1 MINIYYKKRQWKWL
15 LFIGAIVIFAGTLWY
30 TNNLVTKI
38 ANDQRLNLRIWA
50 DAVNRKATLVQTTDE
65 FFSQIKAEE
74 RRRVELLAEAYKRFM
89 ASDPETDLTFFLEMV
104 EKNKT
109 IPVIL
114 VDENKRIQNSTN
126 VDASIIRKGYL
137 RGKDLADFMVYKPI
151 LVPIV
156 KGKYNFLYY
165 KDSKVLTEL
174 QEVLNDLN
182 KSFISEVVSNS
193 ASVPVVITDSTFKKI
208 ITYGNVD
215 TVKIKD
221 TTYFRHLTDDMISEN
236 EPISINLSEHGKC
249 YVLYRNSYLMK
260 QLRYYPLIQLAII
273 GIFLIVSY
281 LLFSYARKSEQDQV
295 WVGMSK
301 ETAHQLGTPMSSM
314 NGWMELMRMDGIDH
328 VGLDEIEKD
337 IKRLEIITERFSK
350 IGSTPQLEATNIV
363 RVVYDAIDYL
373 KPRTSR
379 KVNYEISFA
388 RNLDVILPINVYLFE
403 WVIENLVKNAVD
415 AMSGTG
421 TIKIDMIDDQNQVI
435 LDFTDTGKG
444 IPRSN
449 FKSVFKPGFT
459 SKKRGWGLGL
469 TLARRIIKSYH
480 NGSVFVKSSQL
491 NVGTT
496 FRIVLKK

>member
-1 MINIYYKKRQWKWL
+1 MNLYYRKRQWKWL
-15 LFIGAIVIFAGTLWY
+15 LFLGALIIFAGTLWY
-30 TNNLVTKI
+30 TNSLVSRI

-50 DAVNRKATLVQTTDE
+50 DAVNRKATLVKTTDE

-89 ASDPETDLTFFLEMV
+89 ASDIETDLTFFLEMV

-109 IPVIL
+109 IPVLL
-114 VDENKRIQNSTN
+114 VDERKTILNSTN
-126 VDASIIRKGYL
+126 VDEVLVKKGVL
-137 RGKDLADFMVYKPI
+137 SGKDLAEFMVYKPI
-151 LVPIV
+151 IVPIV

-174 QEVLNDLN
+174 QGVLNDLN

-193 ASVPVVITDSTFKKI
+193 ASVPVLITDSTFANVI
-208 ITYGNVD
+208 SYGNLEAEKLAD
-215 TVKIKD
+215 PNYLKQI
-221 TTYFRHLTDDMISEN
+221 TDDMMGEN
-236 EPISINLSEHGKC
+236 EPIEINLSAHGKC

-260 QLRYYPLIQLAII
+260 QLQFYPFIQFAII
-273 GIFLIVSY
+273 GIFLMVSY

-314 NGWMELMRMDGIDH
+314 NGWMELMRLDGIEH
-328 VGLDEIEKD
+328 IALNEIEKD
-337 IKRLEIITERFSK
+337 IKRLETITERFSK
-350 IGSTPQLEATNIV
+350 IGSTPQLEPTNIV
-363 RVVYDAIDYL
+363 TVLYDSIDYL
-373 KPRTSR
+373 KLRTSK
-379 KVNYEISFA
+379 KVSYVLNFSSKK
-388 RNLDVILPINVYLFE
+388 DVILPLNTYLFE
-403 WVIENLVKNAVD
+403 WVVENLVKNAVD
-415 AMSGTG
+415 AMGGNGTL
-421 TIKIDMIDDQNQVI
+421 TIDLIEDDKQVI

-444 IPRSN
+444 IARGN

-469 TLARRIIKSYH
+469 TLTRRIIKSYH

-496 FRIVLKK
+496 FRIILNK

>member
-1 MINIYYKKRQWKWL
+1 MNLYYRKRQWKWL
-15 LFIGAIVIFAGTLWY
+15 LFLGALIIFAGTLWY
-30 TNNLVTKI
+30 TNSLVSRI

-50 DAVNRKATLVQTTDE
+50 DAVNRKATLVKTTDE

-114 VDENKRIQNSTN
+114 VDEKKRILNSTN
-126 VDASIIRKGYL
+126 VDEVLTKKGVL
-137 RGKDLADFMVYKPI
+137 KGRDLAEYMVYKPI

-182 KSFISEVVSNS
+182 TSFISEVVSNS
-193 ASVPVVITDSTFKKI
+193 ASVPVLITDSTLSKVI
-208 ITYGNVD
+208 SSGNLD
-215 TVKIKD
+215 AEQLKD
-221 TTYFRHLTDDMISEN
+221 PVFLKHLTEDMMGEN
-236 EPISINLSEHGKC
+236 EPIEINLSAHGKC

-260 QLRYYPLIQLAII
+260 QLQYYPLIQFAII
-273 GIFLIVSY
+273 GIFLMVSY
-281 LLFSYARKSEQDQV
+281 MLFSYARKSEQDQV

-328 VGLDEIEKD
+328 IALNEIEKD
-337 IKRLEIITERFSK
+337 IKRLETITERFSK
-350 IGSTPQLEATNIV
+350 IGSTPQLEPTNIV
-363 RVVYDAIDYL
+363 TVLYDSIDYL
-373 KPRTSR
+373 RPRTSKKVTYSLNFSSR
-379 KVNYEISFA
+379 K
-388 RNLDVILPINVYLFE
+388 DVILPLNTYLFE

-415 AMSGTG
+415 AMGGNGTLS
-421 TIKIDMIDDQNQVI
+421 IDLIEDDKHVI

-444 IPRSN
+444 ISRGN

-469 TLARRIIKSYH
+469 TLTRRIIKSYH
-480 NGSVFVKSSQL
+480 SGSVFVKASQL

-496 FRIVLKK
+496 FRIILNK

>member
-1 MINIYYKKRQWKWL
+1 MNLYYRKRQWKWL
-15 LFIGAIVIFAGTLWY
+15 LFLGALIIFAGTLWY
-30 TNNLVTKI
+30 TNSLVTRI

-50 DAVNRKATLVQTTDE
+50 DAVNRKATLVKTTDA

-114 VDENKRIQNSTN
+114 VDEQKRILNSTN
-126 VDASIIRKGYL
+126 VDEELTKKGVL
-137 RGKDLADFMVYKPI
+137 KGRDLAEYMVYKPI

-182 KSFISEVVSNS
+182 TSFISEVVSNS
-193 ASVPVVITDSTFKKI
+193 ASVPVLITDSTLSKVI
-208 ITYGNVD
+208 SSGNLDVD
-215 TVKIKD
+215 QLQDPIYLKT
-221 TTYFRHLTDDMISEN
+221 LTEDMMGEN
-236 EPISINLSEHGKC
+236 EPIEINLSAHGKC

-260 QLRYYPLIQLAII
+260 QLQYYPLIQFAII
-273 GIFLIVSY
+273 GIFLMVSY
-281 LLFSYARKSEQDQV
+281 ILFSYARKSEQDQV

-314 NGWMELMRMDGIDH
+314 NGWMELMRLDGIDH
-328 VGLDEIEKD
+328 IALREIEKD
-337 IKRLEIITERFSK
+337 IKRLETITERFSK
-350 IGSTPQLEATNIV
+350 IGSTPQLEPTNIV
-363 RVVYDAIDYL
+363 TVLYDSIDYL
-373 KPRTSR
+373 RPRTSK
-379 KVNYEISFA
+379 KVTYVLNFSSKK
-388 RNLDVILPINVYLFE
+388 DVILPLNTYLFE

-415 AMSGTG
+415 AMGGNGTLS
-421 TIKIDMIDDQNQVI
+421 IDLIEDDKHVI

-444 IPRSN
+444 ISRGN

-469 TLARRIIKSYH
+469 TLTRRIIKSYH
-480 NGSVFVKSSQL
+480 SGSVFVKASQV

-496 FRIVLKK
+496 FRIILNK